1 MEGMS
6 LLEVK
11 LLGPL
16 EVVADGRRIELRRK
30 KQRALLA
37 LLALR
42 AGEVVSTDRLVDDL
56 WGETP
61 PRAAIGSLQNLVS
74 ELRKLLGAHLLV
86 TRAPGYVLEL
96 DRQFVDAH
104 RFQRAVRE
112 GEGLR
117 EALALWRGPALA
129 DLAFE
134 PFAQS
139 EIQRLEELKTSAR
152 EELFEAELKRGA
164 HAQLVA
170 ELETFVAEHP
180 LRERPRGQLM
190 LALYR
195 SGRQAD
201 ALEAYRQAREALV
214 EDLGID
220 PSAELQQLEQAILR
234 QDVALGLDGDAKAPP
249 EPDRRRTVTVLFAD
263 VVDSTEL
270 GAQLDPEVVRVVMTR
285 YFDAVRTVV
294 ERHGGVVEKFI
305 GDAGMAVFGAR
316 ELHEDDALR
325 AVRAAEELLRTM
337 DVLNADLGADFGVEL
352 NVRIGVNSGEA
363 LVSDSGAGE
372 SFATG
377 KAVNV
382 AMRFEQAAAP
392 GEILIGAATHGLVR
406 HAVEAETVEPLD
418 LGGTLGQVQA
428 YRLLAGGGAARP
440 LGS

>member
-1 MEGMS
+1 MGGMS
-6 LLEVK
+6 LVEVK

-16 EVVADGRRIELRRK
+16 EVVADGSRIELRRR

-74 ELRKLLGAHLLV
+74 ELRKLLGTHLLV
-86 TRAPGYVLEL
+86 TRAPGYVLQL

-104 RFQRAVRE
+104 RFERAVRG

-129 DLAFE
+129 DLANE

-139 EIQRLEELKTSAR
+139 EIQRLEELKTTAR

-170 ELETFVAEHP
+170 DLETFVVEHP

-201 ALEAYRQAREALV
+201 ALEVYRRARETFV
-214 EDLGID
+214 EELGID

-234 QDVALGLDGDAKAPP
+234 QDPALGVDGGAKARV
-249 EPDRRRTVTVLFAD
+249 EPDRRRTVTILFSD

-270 GAQLDPEVVRVVMTR
+270 GAQLDPEVVRTVMSR
-285 YFDAVRTVV
+285 YFDAVRTIVQG
-294 ERHGGVVEKFI
+294 HGGVVEKFI
-305 GDAGMAVFGAR
+305 GDAAMAVFGAR

-325 AVRAAEELLRTM
+325 AVRAAEELLLTI
-337 DVLNADLGADFGVEL
+337 DVLNADLGADYGIAL
-352 NVRIGVNSGEA
+352 QVRIGVNSGEV
-363 LVSDSGAGE
+363 LIGDTGAGE

-382 AMRFEQAAAP
+382 AMRLEQSAAP
-392 GEILIGAATHGLVR
+392 GEILLGAATHGLVR
-406 HAVEAETVEPLD
+406 HAVEAEAVEPLD
-418 LGGTLGQVQA
+418 LGGSLGQVQA
-428 YRLLAGGGAARP
+428 YSVLAVGDAARP
-440 LGS
+440 L